1 MIAFAHT
8 YAGPRR
14 QTKSR
19 KGWPRWRMI
28 VQLASKSALQF
39 LSVVQSSGRANGAEC
54 IFRQKGCQLSFP
66 VCRSMM
72 NVRFVQSKCPVSFRA
87 GGTEANRVECQRAG
101 AVEGVAPSP
110 TDRSGPEAAFNRPA
124 GAAFTGNGC
133 APKATAG
140 SCIGCAGK
148 ISERAYKPDS

>member
-54 IFRQKGCQLSFP
+54 IFRQKGCQLL
-66 VCRSMM
+66 CRFGPTLAAEHLARGTLLASRETLRKWMSAAGLWRPRNRRVKAVHVRPSRRRAFGELVMM
-72 NVRFVQSKCPVSFRA
+72 DA
-87 GGTEANRVECQRAG
+87 
-101 AVEGVAPSP
+101 
-110 TDRSGPEAAFNRPA
+110 RPA
-124 GAAFTGNGC
+124 G
-133 APKATAG
+133 
-140 SCIGCAGK
+140 
-148 ISERAYKPDS
+148 